1 MSSQRKTIIGCFLIM
16 VIGIFFMSLSPVPC
30 LAQAKYTVRVST
42 GLPENH
48 FMFKQYKEW
57 ATLAQE
63 RSKGAMKVEI
73 YPSGQL
79 FKDDEVLRAV
89 QMGAV
94 EVGAP
99 YSFNV
104 AKTIPEFLI
113 FQVPFLLATSED
125 QQRVLVHS
133 EIWDML
139 VAKADKK
146 NLKVLA
152 GLPWPM
158 EAQGLISKKLLKTPA
173 DAKGTIIRLLG
184 VPEERLAKSWG
195 AAGTYITGAELY
207 VGLQRGTINGAF
219 SSAPTWYERKLYE
232 AAPNFTVV
240 PYGAV
245 ESVVIMNK
253 DYYNKLPAELQQ
265 IILATWKEVEGRS
278 VRKAAESYQEAVEGL
293 KGKGATLYIP
303 TKEQWEMWRKAS
315 DAATKSIIKDI
326 PNGAELV
333 RKVERLKASK

>member
-1 MSSQRKTIIGCFLIM
+1 MSNQRKTIIGCFIIM
-16 VIGIFFMSLSPVPC
+16 VIGTFFIFLSPVTC
-30 LAQAKYTVRVST
+30 LAQAKYTIRFNQGT
-42 GLPENH
+42 PENH
-48 FMFKQYKEW
+48 FMSKQYKEW
-57 ATLAQE
+57 ATLVQE
-63 RSKGAMKVEI
+63 RSKGAITVEI

-79 FKDDEVLRAV
+79 FKDDEVVRGV

-94 EVGAP
+94 EAGVP
-99 YSFNV
+99 YSYLV

-113 FQVPFLLATSED
+113 FHIPFLFATTED

-139 VAKADKK
+139 VEKADKK

-158 EAQGLISKKLLKTPA
+158 EAQGLVSKKPLKTPS
-173 DAKGTIIRLLG
+173 DAKGMIIRLLG

-207 VGLQRGTINGAF
+207 LGLQRGTVNGAF
-219 SSAPTWYERKLYE
+219 ASASSWWERKLYE
-232 AAPNFTVV
+232 AAPNFTVM
-240 PYGAV
+240 PYGGQ

-253 DYYNKLPAELQQ
+253 DFYNKLPAELQQ
-265 IILATWKEVEGRS
+265 IILAAWKEVEGRS
-278 VRKAAESYQEAVEGL
+278 VKKAVESFQEAVQGL
-293 KGKGATLYIP
+293 KGKGTAPYVP
-303 TKEQWEMWRKAS
+303 TKEEWEMWRKAS
-315 DAATKSIIKDI
+315 DAATKSIINDI